1 MGGVTRR
8 VKNRWYRGYRDPE
21 KLLQN
26 EKLPRKFYGVH
37 TLVYEGVEY
46 PSLKEFC
53 RFFDLNYRKALTLW
67 KKNVRDPEIIKE
79 KADFQDNREI
89 LKTVSEDDHSNIEK
103 VVNNYG
109 YLTSWQVAERT
120 GMSGIKIRDQVNRM
134 LANQGNN
141 MGVLKNDIKKMSYSD
156 KDRAMI
162 AKNAEVLPNYVFKP
176 QVVDHIKQHLSKI
189 DKETVKLIPFFNNNY
204 YFDED
209 KKVIL
214 SKGRGSTVLKELT
227 PSGHTYTFRDDKGKR
242 YGFTVET
249 IKDLIANPKIKAENL
264 ITKAEIIKK
273 YGLTPAIW
281 NNRAIY
287 SILPLKIGHTRYSKD
302 GKLVK
307 GWTKEI
313 VDQVVSNYPDKFK
326 SKSSKKS

>member
-1 MGGVTRR
+1 M
-8 VKNRWYRGYRDPE
+8 
-21 KLLQN
+21 
-26 EKLPRKFYGVH
+26 
-37 TLVYEGVEY
+37 
-46 PSLKEFC
+46 
-53 RFFDLNYRKALTLW
+53 
-67 KKNVRDPEIIKE
+67 
-79 KADFQDNREI
+79 
-89 LKTVSEDDHSNIEK
+89 SEDDHSNIEK